1 MKHKT
6 SVLIVNSKDKNGKV
20 RQVPTHIVMHWRKYA
35 ACFALIMISF
45 FLVSGFLIYQNTS
58 RHYKERLERANYI
71 RSQIDLNKALTA
83 FSAIDSGMYRINS
96 FLEKRG
102 LNELKMDNMGGVG
115 TEFDITYIND
125 FADFYKEQVS
135 ELETTLLS
143 VPLGKPADG
152 EISSTFGYRRNPF
165 SRRGSEF
172 HSGIDFRGTTGDS
185 IRATGSGIVTFS
197 GYKGGYGRCVIIRH
211 KENLCTLYG
220 HLRALH
226 VKEGETVE
234 SGQIIGLMGSSGRS
248 TGTHL
253 HYEVI
258 LDDKRVDPKF
268 YIEIQENEN
277 HG

>member
-1 MKHKT
+1 
-6 SVLIVNSKDKNGKV
+6 
-20 RQVPTHIVMHWRKYA
+20 
-35 ACFALIMISF
+35 
-45 FLVSGFLIYQNTS
+45 
-58 RHYKERLERANYI
+58 
-71 RSQIDLNKALTA
+71 
-83 FSAIDSGMYRINS
+83 
-96 FLEKRG
+96 
-102 LNELKMDNMGGVG
+102 MGGVG